1 MGASG
6 PPVVSTPWGQQE
18 GCRWAQKPPAP
29 SLCPA
34 TRGCTL
40 AEGGDGAASQGQ
52 AGEGGAGGW
61 GIPREGLH
69 EEQGKSFPFFK
80 SGQDQVTCMGPQV
93 DVRTEGDESHVSL

>member
-1 MGASG
+1 MGAPG

-18 GCRWAQKPPAP
+18 GCRWAQKPPAR

-52 AGEGGAGGW
+52 VGGW
-61 GIPREGLH
+61 GSPGEGLH

-80 SGQDQVTCMGPQV
+80 SGQDQVTWVPKWM
-93 DVRTEGDESHVSL
+93 